1 MTNIIMDTANEV
13 KKQEESVAC
22 AYCQS
27 KFKSKAELS
36 KHIDRIHTGL
46 GLLEGNRGK
55 W

>member
-1 MTNIIMDTANEV
+1 MTNINMDTANEV
-13 KKQEESVAC
+13 KQEESLAC